1 MHVIQET
8 MDQRDLIYA
17 YHALLEATPQ
27 LLPQANVHHVFLGRL
42 RLLLAFK
49 HVHPVQMVKR
59 HQILVLLLVR
69 L

>member
-17 YHALLEATPQ
+17 YHALLVATPQ
-27 LLPQANVHHVFLGRL
+27 LLPPANVYHVFLTCMHP
-42 RLLLAFK
+42 LLACK